1 MQPHKLSFICWPFC
15 VRIVVIISIFS
26 PSRGT
31 RQEVLVGIGYPAWQS
46 LTLSPQS
53 PSLFPF
59 FPIAYSFNALLR
71 RLGVVGL
78 RGHFTFLCYLGRIF
92 FPLVCHR
99 IKQETPSCTQ
109 KLDFCL
115 LQFDIDLIPFV

>member
-1 MQPHKLSFICWPFC
+1 MLAIL
-15 VRIVVIISIFS
+15 RDIAVIISTFS

-59 FPIAYSFNALLR
+59 FPIPTPFDALLR

-78 RGHFTFLCYLGRIF
+78 RGHFTFLCYLGHIF
-92 FPLVCHR
+92 FPLVCHS
-99 IKQETPSCTQ
+99 IKQKTPSYTQ

-115 LQFDIDLIPFV
+115 LQ